1 MKEKNRIIIPT
12 GHEPEEELESPHFD
26 AEETLLSARPVI
38 PLTKEAIEV
47 AQSSRAELEAM
58 PPTRRIPILALI
70 IIAAVSV
77 GLASGLAI
85 GLYEGRQQTATPV
98 AAERTSTTTVDTQF
112 KQKPA
117 GETTKPQLPSVQTVA
132 DTEQRPT
139 GPTALSQPEG
149 DPMVEGSPETSSN
162 PEASDE
168 PQPERRAAPD
178 KKSGDE
184 KQSPPPAPARKKPQ
198 TVRDDDDGGGK
209 KLKLP
214 RRRPAV
220 EQDPY
225 DVPRTVERAN
235 RELNRIRDIFEGPRP

>member
-12 GHEPEEELESPHFD
+12 GHEPEEGLESPHFD

-47 AQSSRAELEAM
+47 AQSSRAGAEAM

-85 GLYEGRQQTATPV
+85 GLYQGRQQTAKPV

-117 GETTKPQLPSVQTVA
+117 AETNKPQLPPVQTVA

-139 GPTALSQPEG
+139 ALSEPG
-149 DPMVEGSPETSSN
+149 DDPIVEGSLETSSS
-162 PEASDE
+162 PEASDK
-168 PQPERRAAPD
+168 PERRAAPD
-178 KKSGDE
+178 KKSEDE

-198 TVRDDDDGGGK
+198 TVRDDDDDGGGK

-235 RELNRIRDIFEGPRP
+235 RELNRIREIFEGPRP

>member
-12 GHEPEEELESPHFD
+12 GHEPEEGLETPHFD
-26 AEETLLSARPVI
+26 AEETLLSARPVV
-38 PLTKEAIEV
+38 PLTEEAREA
-47 AQSSRAELEAM
+47 AQSAHADWGSK

-85 GLYEGRQQTATPV
+85 GLYEGRRKTATPV
-98 AAERTSTTTVDTQF
+98 TAQTSPTTADTQF
-112 KQKPA
+112 KQQPA
-117 GETTKPQLPSVQTVA
+117 GETTKPQLPPVQTVA

-139 GPTALSQPEG
+139 APSALAQPET
-149 DPMVEGSPETSSN
+149 DPMAKESPETPAT

-168 PQPERRAAPD
+168 PQPERRPAPD

-184 KQSPPPAPARKKPQ
+184 KQSPPSAPARKKPQ
-198 TVRDDDDGGGK
+198 SVRDDDDGGGK

-214 RRRPAV
+214 RRRPTV